1 MNILKNCYTELDS
14 LIKYLPNMDSNQKE
28 IFQGIYLTK
37 KMTPKQEIQW
47 KEILQRKQSIINDK
61 QLFLYNLL
69 LNCYMKNRLNILLTN
84 IDLKNKILTKN
95 TFQYDDYVYKNSLIT
110 HICLSNIWL
119 KRREYLI
126 DDVLIYLLTE
136 FQLIECLTR
145 KRQLFIQL
153 CGTRET
159 FFNIPYYI
167 TRNLKEK
174 QQNNL
179 RLDKFNRRK
188 RTVQFHLH
196 ATKQGQQAHLTDLYE
211 TLIARNMIQYH
222 ISKYERFDIHHPIE
236 KSFNEKLFVDAL
248 FESDFSKTFF
258 NHRPKEEV
266 EQIREN
272 LIPIFE
278 KFQLNHHQFYLRR
291 RSRLPFS
298 FTKHHVPEPTA
309 TLDQLAPLTTPISC
323 IKNFICIW
331 LKNILPIELFGS
343 RYNHKLF
350 IHKMCFLIELP
361 RIQEYSLGDAVRKLK
376 FKHFQWSNTQMLNSS
391 SLICQLYICHLIHFL
406 IQYVLVLVRSYFYV
420 TEASSP
426 SHQLELIFYRHKIW
440 YVIQQKSRKELF
452 YKSCC
457 LNVEQE
463 NVNDYDCI
471 RYLWKIRFVPKMTN
485 VRYLACAQI
494 EFNTRENINHLKYT
508 NEVLKYLRRH
518 NRHLIGISTFNRV
531 EMHRRWQDY
540 CRTAPNIDDESMT
553 YFFRSDVSNFY
564 DSINVDYLDKALVEF
579 LDNCEFNY
587 DLYIHTMYKTQYRN
601 GRFIRRKTI
610 YWVGKENEQMLEIM
624 TDATKRVSNG
634 TFHDM
639 IIHDVHVEI
648 YNKEKLLKYTRA
660 QLFNSYLYTMHPKK
674 LPIRTF
680 RRIIGINH
688 GLRIASMLG
697 QIYLNKID
705 HDIDFSPLS
714 DEFAVRHED
723 DLLIITPHR
732 YRLRR
737 IKLKMTKK
745 LNELHHVNNSLTNSL
760 KTKTNIRHKTMKK
773 FHPVEYWGSL
783 VDIKSREILVTINQN
798 ETIEK
803 KINQLTIKI
812 TRETGYHLR
821 HSLINALYL
830 RSHSYYFDRL
840 YTSDQ
845 TLVRN
850 FYYLSCYFLKR
861 LHSMCYR
868 FAQFYS
874 NKYIQSKSLF
884 LFRTIR
890 SGLRMLIKKAFNY
903 NKKSIKLLN
912 QCKYVFFMTCIRLV
926 KQNKHL
932 FQSHIIITRCLHMI
946 RKLKY
951 LNKKRKCDMK
961 KIIGSE

>member
-1 MNILKNCYTELDS
+1 
-14 LIKYLPNMDSNQKE
+14 
-28 IFQGIYLTK
+28 
-37 KMTPKQEIQW
+37 MTTKQEIQW
-47 KEILQRKQSIINDK
+47 KEILQRKQSIINNK
-61 QLFLYNLL
+61 QIFLYNILIS
-69 LNCYMKNRLNILLTN
+69 CYMKNRLNILLTN
-84 IDLKNKILTKN
+84 IDLKNKNLTKN
-95 TFQYDDYVYKNSLIT
+95 TFQYDDYIYKNSLIT
-110 HICLSNIWL
+110 HICLSNIWI

-126 DDVLIYLLTE
+126 DDALIYLLSE
-136 FQLIECLTR
+136 FQIIECLTR

-174 QQNNL
+174 QRNNL

-211 TLIARNMIQYH
+211 VLIAKNMIQYH

-236 KSFNEKLFVDAL
+236 KLYNGQLFVDSL
-248 FESDFSKTFF
+248 FESNFSKTFF
-258 NHRPKEEV
+258 SHRPKEEV

-272 LIPIFE
+272 LKPIFE
-278 KFQLNHHQFYLRR
+278 KFQLNHHQFFLRR
-291 RSRLPFS
+291 RSRLPLS
-298 FTKHHVPEPTA
+298 FTNHHVPEPTA
-309 TLDQLAPLTTPISC
+309 TLDQLTPLTTPISS
-323 IKNFICIW
+323 IKNFIRIW

-343 RYNHKLF
+343 KYNHKLF
-350 IHKMCFLIELP
+350 IYKMCFLIELP

-376 FKHFQWSNTQMLNSS
+376 FKHFQWSNIQMLNSL
-391 SLICQLYICHLIHFL
+391 SLICQLYNCHLIHFL
-406 IQYVLVLVRSYFYV
+406 IQYVLILVRSYFYV

-440 YVIQQKSRKELF
+440 YAIQQKSRKELF

-457 LNVEQE
+457 PNVEQE
-463 NVNDYDCI
+463 NVNNDDCI
-471 RYLWKIRFVPKMTN
+471 RYLWKIRFVPKITN

-508 NEVLKYLRRH
+508 NEALKYLRRH
-518 NRHLIGISTFNRV
+518 NRHLMGISTFNRV

-540 CRTAPNIDDESMT
+540 CRIAPKIDDESMT
-553 YFFRSDVSNFY
+553 YFLRSDLSNFY
-564 DSINVDYLDKALVEF
+564 DSVNLDYLDKVIEF

-587 DLYIHTMYKTQYRN
+587 DLYIHTIYKSQYRN

-610 YWVGKENEQMLEIM
+610 YWVGKENEQMFEIM

-648 YNKEKLLKYTRA
+648 YNKEKLLKYIRA

-674 LPIRTF
+674 LPIKTF

-705 HDIDFSPLS
+705 HDIDFSPIS

-723 DLLIITPHR
+723 DLLIISPHR

-737 IKLKMTKK
+737 IKLNITKR
-745 LNELHHVNNSLTNSL
+745 LIELHHINNSLTNSL
-760 KTKTNIRHKTMKK
+760 KTKTNIRHRTMKK
-773 FHPVEYWGSL
+773 FRPVEYWGSL
-783 VDIKSREILVTINQN
+783 VDIKSREILVTLNQN
-798 ETIEK
+798 ENIEK

-845 TLVRN
+845 TLIRN

-884 LFRTIR
+884 LFRTMR
-890 SGLRMLIKKAFNY
+890 SGLRMLIKKTFNY
-903 NKKSIKLLN
+903 NKKSIKLLD
-912 QCKYVFFMTCIRLV
+912 QCKYIFFLSCIRLI

-932 FQSHIIITRCLHMI
+932 FQSNIIITRCLHMI

-951 LNKKRKCDMK
+951 LNKQRKIDVK
-961 KIIGSE
+961 KVIGSE

>member
-1 MNILKNCYTELDS
+1 MNILKTCYTELDS
-14 LIKYLPNMDSNQKE
+14 LITYLPNLNSNQKE
-28 IFQGIYLTK
+28 YFREIYLTK
-37 KMTPKQEIQW
+37 KMTTKQEIQW
-47 KEILQRKQSIINDK
+47 KEILQRKNSIINNNE
-61 QLFLYNLL
+61 LFLYNLL
-69 LNCYMKNRLNILLTN
+69 INCYMKNRSNILLIN
-84 IDLKNKILTKN
+84 IDIKNKNLTKN
-95 TFQYDDYVYKNSLIT
+95 TFQYNDYIYKNSLIT
-110 HICLSNIWL
+110 YICLSNIWI
-119 KRREYLI
+119 KRRKYLI
-126 DDVLIYLLTE
+126 DDALIYLLSE

-153 CGTRET
+153 SGIRET
-159 FFNIPYYI
+159 FFNVPYYI

-174 QQNNL
+174 QQNNFKL
-179 RLDKFNRRK
+179 NKFNTRK

-196 ATKQGQQAHLTDLYE
+196 TTKQGQQAHLTDLYE
-211 TLIARNMIQYH
+211 TLIARNMIQYR

-236 KSFNEKLFVDAL
+236 KLFNEQLFVDA
-248 FESDFSKTFF
+248 FFQSDFSKKFF
-258 NHRPKEEV
+258 NHRPKEEM

-291 RSRLPFS
+291 RSRLPLS
-298 FTKHHVPEPTA
+298 FTNHHVPEPTA
-309 TLDQLAPLTTPISC
+309 TLDQLVPLTTPISS

-331 LKNILPIELFGS
+331 LKKILPIELFGS
-343 RYNHKLF
+343 KYNYKLF
-350 IHKMCFLIELP
+350 IYKMCFLIELP
-361 RIQEYSLGDAVRKLK
+361 RIQEYSLGDAIRKLK
-376 FKHFQWSNTQMLNSS
+376 LKRFQWSNIQMLNSS
-391 SLICQLYICHLIHFL
+391 SLICQLYICHLIYFL
-406 IQYVLVLVRSYFYV
+406 IQYVLILVRSYFYV
-420 TEASSP
+420 TEPSTP

-440 YVIQQKSRKELF
+440 YAIQQKSRKELF
-452 YKSCC
+452 SKSCC
-457 LNVEQE
+457 PNVEQE
-463 NVNDYDCI
+463 NVNNYDCI
-471 RYLWKIRFVPKMTN
+471 RYLWKIRFVPKITN

-508 NEVLKYLRRH
+508 NEILKYLRRH

-540 CRTAPNIDDESMT
+540 CRIAPKIDNDSMT
-553 YFFRSDVSNFY
+553 YFLRSDISNFY
-564 DSINVDYLDKALVEF
+564 DSVNLDYLDKALVEF

-587 DLYIHTMYKTQYRN
+587 DLYIHTIYKTQYRN

-610 YWVGKENEQMLEIM
+610 YWIGKENEQMLEIM

-648 YNKEKLLKYTRA
+648 YNKEKLLKYIRA

-674 LPIRTF
+674 LPIKTF
-680 RRIIGINH
+680 RRILGINH

-705 HDIDFSPLS
+705 HDIDFIPLQ

-723 DLLIITPHR
+723 DLLIISPHR

-737 IKLKMTKK
+737 IKLKMIKK
-745 LNELHHVNNSLTNSL
+745 FNELHHINNSL
-760 KTKTNIRHKTMKK
+760 KTKTNIRYKTMKK
-773 FHPVEYWGSL
+773 FRPIEYWGSL
-783 VDIKSREILVTINQN
+783 VDIKTREILVTINQN
-798 ETIEK
+798 ENIEK

-812 TRETGYHLR
+812 IRETGYNLR

-845 TLVRN
+845 TLIRN
-850 FYYLSCYFLKR
+850 FYYLSCYFFKR

-874 NKYIQSKSLF
+874 NKYIKSKSLF

-890 SGLRMLIKKAFNY
+890 SGLRMLIKKTFNY
-903 NKKSIKLLN
+903 NKKSIKLLH
-912 QCKYVFFMTCIRLV
+912 QCKYVFFISCIRLV
-926 KQNKHL
+926 KQNQYL
-932 FQSHIIITRCLHMI
+932 FQNDIIITRCLHMI

-951 LNKKRKCDMK
+951 LNKKRKYDMK
-961 KIIGSE
+961 KIIGSK